1 MARSNL
7 RFTFLPA
14 AQVTGIV
21 RSMTHAFLSEDW
33 MTAARSIREKYADE
47 VPEVNVSIQI
57 NLSIIEVPFG
67 DGQVDAYFDTST
79 GALQLELGAL
89 DEPDATIST
98 DYATAQA
105 LFVEQNQTVAMQAF
119 MSGKIKV
126 QGDMMKMMAMQT
138 AIPANDFTEKI
149 TQEIA
154 NITEPAPAAE

>member
-1 MARSNL
+1 L
-7 RFTFLPA
+7 DHLLTFLPA

-21 RSMTHAFLSEDW
+21 WRMTHAFLSEDW
-33 MTAARSIREKYADE
+33 MTAARSIREKYADQ
-47 VPEVNVSIQI
+47 VPEVIASIKI

-89 DEPDATIST
+89 DEPDATVST

-105 LFVEQNQTVAMQAF
+105 LFVEQDQTVAIQAF

-138 AIPANDFTEKI
+138 AIPANDFSEKI
-149 TQEIA
+149 AQEILH
-154 NITEPAPAAE
+154 ITEPVSAAE